1 MSISNQ
7 IKYGKKTETKKLRRQ
22 PHKQKAHI
30 KKTEVEP
37 RVSER
42 LSVKT
47 HQNALIIIECSMNKQ
62 DKIPY
67 TYELN
72 CVKHV

>member
-1 MSISNQ
+1 MARKQ
-7 IKYGKKTETKKLRRQ
+7 KQTKKLRRQ

-42 LSVKT
+42 LSV
-47 HQNALIIIECSMNKQ
+47 
-62 DKIPY
+62 
-67 TYELN
+67 
-72 CVKHV
+72 VKDTSKCFNNNRMFNEQAG